1 MAGVLSISQEAAAI
15 DDSRRAKALEDARLI
30 HYPPEVPPD
39 MVSRAERVAINQF
52 VELWLEEIP
61 DEEAL
66 MRKAMRERAKDANGN
81 YAIRCSKI
89 TYSSSNQKIQEW
101 ECMYVCFTN
110 KRTLIVDASSMQ
122 SFGNNPWAAD
132 ASSKLMS
139 DTNSSDFS
147 TRKSFTPWV
156 NQVREKESV
165 ATLGMPSESLGL
177 LRDAY
182 YFLEVKDDDADET
195 AVVLHPDTVK
205 DIKLDFVHNSGAAV
219 TFEQETEQL
228 QPPQAIPIQRMDREH
243 GPVGETP
250 CCAACCPSIQSLHE
264 TANDIV
270 RKLESGG
277 KMFDDL
283 VADYKSKNKEAV
295 ELFDK
300 NRKLTAELAIF
311 KKQKAKIEASNMRHL
326 VSRKLVINLHS
337 GARFELF
344 PSEEES
350 VLSLAQMLSML
361 QPKLAPFEFELVDTL
376 RTEIKTLE
384 EYRVGMMA
392 TQAEA
397 LEKMKEEV
405 AKLSAERS
413 KMTWQT
419 MGQTYTIRKQLE
431 QLSKLSH
438 DKIAELEEDRQ
449 SAEEAYQS
457 ELAALRDATEHQASL
472 QTKKLE
478 VVKNMAD
485 KLKAGQKEDDDNERE
500 MLMKNLEEKDKT
512 IKELQ
517 TKHDNLLANEST
529 AGDAAKKGEQVRE
542 QLEKNLEEKEKTI
555 KELETKHEDERKQ
568 LKKDLKGEHEREML
582 DNERKQLMKDLEEK
596 NKTIKELQGVA
607 GRTTKT

>member
-1 MAGVLSISQEAAAI
+1 
-15 DDSRRAKALEDARLI
+15 
-30 HYPPEVPPD
+30 
-39 MVSRAERVAINQF
+39 VAINQF

-66 MRKAMRERAKDANGN
+66 MRKAMRERAKDADGN

-139 DTNSSDFS
+139 DTSSSDFS
-147 TRKSFTPWV
+147 TRKVFTPWV
-156 NQVREKESV
+156 NQVREKDSV

-219 TFEQETEQL
+219 TFEQEAEQL
-228 QPPQAIPIQRMDREH
+228 EAPQAIRVQRMDREH

-250 CCAACCPSIQSLHE
+250 CCAACCPSIQSLHT

-270 RKLESGG
+270 RKLEAGG
-277 KMFDDL
+277 KMFDEL
-283 VADYKSKNKEAV
+283 SAAYTSQSREAD

-311 KKQKAKIEASNMRHL
+311 KKQKAKIEAKNMRHL
-326 VSRKLVINLHS
+326 VSRKLVIDLTS

-384 EYRVGMMA
+384 EDRVGMMA
-392 TQAEA
+392 INAEA
-397 LEKMKEEV
+397 LEKMKEDV
-405 AKLSAERS
+405 AKLSAERT

-438 DKIAELEEDRQ
+438 DKITELEEDRT
-449 SAEEAYQS
+449 SIEEAYQS
-457 ELAALRDATEHQASL
+457 ELIALRDATEHQTSL

-478 VVKNMAD
+478 VVIELAE
-485 KLKAGQKEDDDNERE
+485 KLKAGQKEDDDKERE
-500 MLMKNLEEKDKT
+500 M
-512 IKELQ
+512 
-517 TKHDNLLANEST
+517 
-529 AGDAAKKGEQVRE
+529 
-542 QLEKNLEEKEKTI
+542 
-555 KELETKHEDERKQ
+555 
-568 LKKDLKGEHEREML
+568 
-582 DNERKQLMKDLEEK
+582 LMKDLEEK
-596 NKTIKELQGVA
+596 DKKIKELETKIATPLADASATGDA
-607 GRTTKT
+607 GRTTGT